1 MMELYKR
8 LSMKDMIAQSL
19 YTLMLDKP
27 FEKITIK
34 QITDKTGVIRGTF
47 YNHFYDKYEALEY
60 LAYMMLVKQYDEH
73 IGDNDFIEVVD
84 NIIREIDEHKQFI
97 VKCFKVEGQNSFED
111 MLNKVFRYIFD
122 EYSKHHDVDFS
133 KSPISKELFLSTT
146 ANTIVYIIKQWV
158 VENKDYTYDDMCK
171 IMEII
176 FTKSHKEL
184 LDELR

>member
-1 MMELYKR
+1 MELYNR
-8 LSMKDMIAQSL
+8 LSMKDMIAESL
-19 YTLMLDKP
+19 YKLMLDKP

-60 LAYMMLVKQYDEH
+60 LAYMILVKQYDDH
-73 IGDNDFIEVVD
+73 IGEGDFMIVVD
-84 NIIREIDEHKQFI
+84 DIIREIDEHKAFI

-111 MLNKVFRYIFD
+111 MLSKVFRYIFD
-122 EYSKHHDVDFS
+122 EYSKQHHVDFS
-133 KSPISKELFLSTT
+133 CSPIPKELFLSTT
-146 ANTIVYIIKQWV
+146 ANMIVFIIKQWI
-158 VENKDYTYDDMCK
+158 VEDKNYSYEDMCK
-171 IMEII
+171 IIEVL